1 LKNQS
6 AGDRLIAPIGVFD
19 SGLGGLTVARALRQ
33 KLPNEDILYFGD
45 TARVPYGVKSP
56 ETVIR
61 FARECF
67 TFLIRR
73 RIKLLVVACNTAS
86 ALALPVLEESL
97 NIPCVGVILP
107 GVAAALRSNRGG
119 PIGVVGTEATIGSGA
134 YKNGLEAKAPRIS
147 VVQNPCP
154 LFVPLAEEGWTEGEI
169 PEKVARHYLAPL
181 LAHHID
187 TLILGCTHYPML
199 RDVISHVVGDE
210 IQLVDSAEETSRATA
225 AMLGSLSLLNP
236 QQDTGKL
243 QAYVSDSVERFKRIG
258 GAFLGES
265 LDSAAIVDQGDL
277 PWYER

>member
-1 LKNQS
+1 MRS
-6 AGDRLIAPIGVFD
+6 APIGVFD
-19 SGLGGLTVARALRQ
+19 SGLGGLTVARALR
-33 KLPNEDILYFGD
+33 KVLPNEDILYFGD

-86 ALALPVLEESL
+86 ALALPVLKDSL
-97 NIPCVGVILP
+97 SVPCVGVILP
-107 GVAAALRSNRGG
+107 GVAAALRSSRSG

-134 YKNGLEAKAPRIS
+134 YKTALEREVPGLTVI
-147 VVQNPCP
+147 QIPCP

-169 PEKVARHYLAPL
+169 PERVARHYLTPL
-181 LAHHID
+181 LAHEIT

-199 RDVISHVVGDE
+199 RDVIAQVAGTQID
-210 IQLVDSAEETSRATA
+210 LVDSAEETSRETA
-225 AMLGSLSLLNP
+225 AMLQQLSLLNP
-236 QQDTGKL
+236 QSQPGYL
-243 QAYVSDSVERFKRIG
+243 QAFVSDSVERFKRIG
-258 GAFLGES
+258 SAFLGES
-265 LDSAAIVDQGDL
+265 LDSAAIVDQSDL